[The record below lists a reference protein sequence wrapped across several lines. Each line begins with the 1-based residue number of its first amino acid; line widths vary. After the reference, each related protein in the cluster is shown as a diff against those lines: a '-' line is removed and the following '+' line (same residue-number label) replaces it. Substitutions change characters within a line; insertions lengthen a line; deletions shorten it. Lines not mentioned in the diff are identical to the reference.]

1 MRILGQRVIR
11 REDRRLLTTG
21 GTYVAD
27 VRDPLLEDCVHLC
40 FVRSTHAHAT
50 IVDVDVS
57 QAIGR
62 PGVRGV
68 FAARDLDIGDMPPVL
83 PRFDPASSARLL
95 AREVVRYVG
104 EPVAVVAADTAS
116 AAVDAAEQVSVRYT
130 TLDRD
135 ALMFPERESDVAAT
149 YEVGDPID
157 DLFTGC
163 DVIVTSELS
172 HQRMA
177 ACPIEAR
184 SAASAWDASGRLHH
198 WVSVQA
204 PHAVKMG
211 LQAIFGLEPAMVRVI
226 APDVGGGFGPKFSN
240 YPEDVVTAWVARR
253 LGRSARWS
261 ETRTESM
268 TAMHHGR
275 GQRHRV
281 TLGGT
286 RDGTL
291 IAYHLEIEQDAG
303 AYASLG
309 AYAPEATVRMTT
321 GVYSI
326 PRARATARANFSAT
340 TPVSAYR
347 GSGRPEATGAIERAV
362 DVFARAIG
370 VDPIELRRRNLVTSD
385 AFPYTTPVGT
395 VYDTGDYA
403 RALDEVVRVAK
414 YDELRREQ
422 RRRRESRDPRR
433 IGIGVAAYVESTA
446 AGPAME
452 FGTVAIDGGR
462 RRVVVRTGSSP
473 HGQGHVTTWS
483 MIASELLGVAID
495 DVDVISGDTDQVP
508 MGLGTYASR
517 SVQLAGS
524 ALKQACD
531 ALVER
536 ARPLAAEL
544 LEAGADDVVFDV
556 VRGAFHVAGTPA
568 KAVDWWTVALRSPEP
583 ELSETSMFTG
593 AMTFPFG
600 AHLAVVE
607 VDEETGATRVV
618 QMFAVDDAGTI
629 INPTIADGQLHGGLA
644 QGIAE
649 ALYEEVVFDA
659 DGQPLTT
666 NFADYAI
673 VSAAEL
679 PSFTLHTIETPTPL
693 NPLGAKGIGESG
705 TIGAVAA
712 VRNAVFDALGVEV
725 DTPMTAERVWRALSA
740 QGPSGPRRSGRFDE
754 RHQ

>member
-1 MRILGQRVIR
+1 MRILGQRVLR
-11 REDRRLLTTG
+11 REDPRFLTAG
-21 GTYVAD
+21 GTHVAD
-27 VRDPLLEDCVHLC
+27 VRDPLLDDCVHLH
-40 FVRSTHAHAT
+40 FVRSTHAHADL
-50 IVDVDVS
+50 IGVDVS
-57 QAIGR
+57 WAIER
-62 PGVRGV
+62 PGVRAIFTAG
-68 FAARDLDIGDMPPVL
+68 DLDVGDMPPVL
-83 PRFDPASSARLL
+83 PRFDPALSARLL
-95 AREVVRYVG
+95 ARDRVRYVG
-104 EPVAVVAADTAS
+104 EPVAVIAADS
-116 AAVDAAEQVSVRYT
+116 VPAAVDAAEHVSVRY
-130 TLDRD
+130 LPHERD
-135 ALMFPERESDVAAT
+135 ALLFPERGTDLAAS
-149 YEVGDPID
+149 YEVGDPIEG
-157 DLFTGC
+157 LFVGC
-163 DVIVTSELS
+163 DVVVTTELV

-177 ACPIEAR
+177 ACPLEAR
-184 SAASAWDASGRLHH
+184 SAASAWDGAGRLHH

-211 LQAIFGLEPAMVRVI
+211 LQSIFGLDPTMVRVI

-240 YPEDVVTAWVARR
+240 YPEDVVSAWVARR
-253 LGRSARWS
+253 LGRPARWS

-268 TAMHHGR
+268 MAMHHGR

-286 RDGTL
+286 REGAL
-291 IAYHLEIEQDAG
+291 LAYLLEIEQDAG

-321 GVYSI
+321 GVYAI
-326 PRARATARANFSAT
+326 ARARATARATFSAT

-362 DVFARAIG
+362 DVFARTIDI
-370 VDPIELRRRNLVTSD
+370 DPIELRRRNLVARD

-395 VYDTGDYA
+395 VYDTGDYE
-403 RALDEVVRVAK
+403 RALDELVRVAR
-414 YDELRREQ
+414 YDALRREQ
-422 RRRRESRDPRR
+422 RRLRDAGDRRRL
-433 IGIGVAAYVESTA
+433 GIGVAVYVESTA

-452 FGTVAIDGGR
+452 FGTVTVHGDR

-483 MIASELLGVAID
+483 MIASELLGIATD

-524 ALKQACD
+524 AVKQACD
-531 ALVER
+531 ALVNK
-536 ARPLAAEL
+536 AKPVAAAL
-544 LEAGADDVVFDV
+544 LEADVADVVLDAT
-556 VRGAFHVAGTPA
+556 RGVFHVVGTPA
-568 KAVDWWTVALRSPEP
+568 RVIDWWAVAREGIDRA
-583 ELSETSMFTG
+583 LSETTMFTG

-607 VDEETGATRVV
+607 IDDETGDARVV
-618 QMFAVDDAGTI
+618 QLVAVDDAGTI
-629 INPTIADGQLHGGLA
+629 INPVIAEGQLHGGLA
-644 QGIAE
+644 QGLAE
-649 ALYEEVVFDA
+649 ALYEGVVFDEE
-659 DGQPLTT
+659 GQPLTT
-666 NFADYAI
+666 NFTDYAI

-679 PSFTLHTIETPTPL
+679 PSFTLHSIETPTPA

-712 VRNAVFDALGVEV
+712 VRNAVCDALGTEVE
-725 DTPMTAERVWRALSA
+725 TPLTPERVWRALS
-740 QGPSGPRRSGRFDE
+740 GRGE

>member
-1 MRILGQRVIR
+1 MRILGQRVLR
-11 REDRRLLTTG
+11 REDPRFLTAG

-27 VRDPLLEDCVHLC
+27 VRDALLDDCVHLH
-40 FVRSTHAHAT
+40 FVRSTQPHAT
-50 IVDVDVS
+50 IVAIDVAAALG
-57 QAIGR
+57 Q
-62 PGVRGV
+62 PGVRAV
-68 FAARDLDIGDMPPVL
+68 FTARDLDVGDMPPVL
-83 PRFDPASSARLL
+83 PRFDPALSARLL
-95 AREVVRYVG
+95 ARDSVRYVG
-104 EPVAVVAADTAS
+104 EPVAVIAAESMA
-116 AAVDAAEQVSVRYT
+116 AAVDAAEHVTVDYAPCV
-130 TLDRD
+130 RD
-135 ALMFPERESDVAAT
+135 ALLFSGRDSDLAAS
-149 YEVGDPID
+149 YEVGDPLD
-157 DLFTGC
+157 GLFAGC
-163 DVIVTSELS
+163 DVVVTSELV

-177 ACPIEAR
+177 ACPLETR
-184 SAASAWDASGRLHH
+184 SAASAWDDAGRLHH

-211 LQAIFGLEPAMVRVI
+211 LQAIFGLDPTTVRVI

-253 LGRSARWS
+253 IGRPARWS

-268 TAMHHGR
+268 MAMHHGR

-286 RDGTL
+286 SDGTL
-291 IAYHLEIEQDAG
+291 LAYLLEIEQDAG

-321 GVYSI
+321 GVYAI
-326 PRARATARANFSAT
+326 ARARATARAMFSAT

-362 DVFARAIG
+362 DVFARAIDL
-370 VDPIELRRRNLVTSD
+370 DPIELRRRNLVARD

-403 RALDEVVRVAK
+403 RALDELVRVAD
-414 YDELRREQ
+414 YDALRREQ
-422 RRRRESRDPRR
+422 QRRRAAGDPRR
-433 IGIGVAAYVESTA
+433 LGIGVAVYVESTA
-446 AGPAME
+446 AGPGME
-452 FGTVAIDGGR
+452 FGTVTVHGDR

-483 MIASELLGVAID
+483 MIASELLGIAMD
-495 DVDVISGDTDQVP
+495 DVDVLSGDTDQVP

-524 ALKQACD
+524 AVKQACD
-531 ALVER
+531 ALVNK
-536 ARPLAAEL
+536 ALPVAAAL
-544 LEAGADDVVFDV
+544 LEADVADVVLDST
-556 VRGAFHVAGTPA
+556 RGVFHVVGTPA
-568 KAVDWWTVALRSPEP
+568 RVIDWWTVAREGDNLA
-583 ELSETSMFTG
+583 LGETTMFTG
-593 AMTFPFG
+593 SMTFPFG

-607 VDEETGATRVV
+607 IDDETGDTRVV
-618 QMFAVDDAGTI
+618 QLVAVDDAGTI
-629 INPTIADGQLHGGLA
+629 INPVIADGQLHGGLA

-649 ALYEEVVFDA
+649 ALYEGVVFDD

-666 NFADYAI
+666 NFTDYAI

-679 PSFTLHTIETPTPL
+679 PSFTLHSIETPTPA

-705 TIGAVAA
+705 TVGAVAA
-712 VRNAVFDALGVEV
+712 VRNAVCDALGTEV
-725 DTPMTAERVWRALSA
+725 DTPLTPERVWRALS
-740 QGPSGPRRSGRFDE
+740 GRDE

>member
-1 MRILGQRVIR
+1 MRILGQRVLR
-11 REDRRLLTTG
+11 REDPRFLTAG

-27 VRDPLLEDCVHLC
+27 VRDPLLEDCVHLH
-40 FVRSTHAHAT
+40 FVRSTHPHAEL
-50 IVDVDVS
+50 VDVDVS
-57 QAIGR
+57 WAIDR
-62 PGVRGV
+62 PGVRGI
-68 FAARDLDIGDMPPVL
+68 FAAVDLDVGDMPPVL
-83 PRFDPASSARLL
+83 PRFDPEVSARVL
-95 AREVVRYVG
+95 ARDRVRYVG
-104 EPVAVVAADTAS
+104 EPVAVIAADSVA
-116 AAVDAAEQVSVRYT
+116 AAVDAAEHVTVHYRPY
-130 TLDRD
+130 DRD
-135 ALMFPERESDVAAT
+135 ALLFPERGTDLAAS

-157 DLFTGC
+157 DLFVGC
-163 DVIVTSELS
+163 DVVVTTELV

-177 ACPIEAR
+177 ACPLEAR
-184 SAASAWDASGRLHH
+184 SAASAWDVAGRLHH

-211 LQAIFGLEPAMVRVI
+211 LQSIFGLDATMVRVI

-253 LGRSARWS
+253 LGRPARWS

-268 TAMHHGR
+268 MAMHHGR

-286 RDGTL
+286 RDGVL
-291 IAYHLEIEQDAG
+291 LAYLLEIEQDAG

-321 GVYSI
+321 GVYAI
-326 PRARATARANFSAT
+326 ARARATARATFSAT

-362 DVFARAIG
+362 DVFARTIDI
-370 VDPIELRRRNLVTSD
+370 DPIELRRRNLVARD

-395 VYDTGDYA
+395 VYDSGDYQ
-403 RALDEVVRVAK
+403 RALDELVRVAG
-414 YDELRREQ
+414 YDALRREQ
-422 RRRRESRDPRR
+422 QRRRDAGDRR
-433 IGIGVAAYVESTA
+433 RLGIGVAVYVESTA

-452 FGTVAIDGGR
+452 FGTVTVHGDR

-483 MIASELLGVAID
+483 MIASELLGVAMD
-495 DVDVISGDTDQVP
+495 DVDVVSGDTDQVP

-524 ALKQACD
+524 AVKQACD
-531 ALVER
+531 ALVNK
-536 ARPLAAEL
+536 AKPVAAAL
-544 LEAGADDVVFDV
+544 LEADVADVVLDAA
-556 VRGAFHVAGTPA
+556 RGVFHVVGTPA
-568 KAVDWWTVALRSPEP
+568 RVVDWWAVASAGKDLA
-583 ELSETSMFTG
+583 LSETTMFTG
-593 AMTFPFG
+593 SMTFPFG

-607 VDEETGATRVV
+607 IDDETGDARVV
-618 QMFAVDDAGTI
+618 QLVAVDDAGTI
-629 INPTIADGQLHGGLA
+629 INPVIADGQLHGGLA
-644 QGIAE
+644 QGLAE
-649 ALYEEVVFDA
+649 ALYEGVVFDD

-666 NFADYAI
+666 NFTDYAI

-679 PSFTLHTIETPTPL
+679 PSFTLHSIETPTPA

-712 VRNAVFDALGVEV
+712 VRNAVCDALGAEV
-725 DTPMTAERVWRALSA
+725 DTPLTPERVWRALS
-740 QGPSGPRRSGRFDE
+740 GRGE

>member
-1 MRILGQRVIR
+1 VRILGQRVIR
-11 REDRRLLTTG
+11 REDPRLLTTG

-27 VRDPLLEDCVHLC
+27 VRDPLLAGCVHLC

-50 IVDVDVS
+50 VIDIDVS
-57 QAIGR
+57 AATGR

-68 FAARDLDIGDMPPVL
+68 FTANDLDIGDMPPVL
-83 PRFDPASSARLL
+83 PRFDPAVSARLL
-95 AREVVRYVG
+95 ARERVRYVG
-104 EPVAVVAADTAS
+104 EPVVVIVADTVA
-116 AAVDAAEQVSVRYT
+116 AAVDAAEAVTVEYAPVGH
-130 TLDRD
+130 D
-135 ALMFPERESDVAAT
+135 AVLFPDRESNLAAS

-157 DLFTGC
+157 GLFDGC
-163 DVIVTSELS
+163 DVVVTTEMT

-177 ACPIEAR
+177 ACPLEAR

-211 LQAIFGLEPAMVRVI
+211 LQAIFGLGPTMVRVV
-226 APDVGGGFGPKFSN
+226 APDVGGGFGPKFGN

-253 LGRSARWS
+253 LGCPARWS

-268 TAMHHGR
+268 MAMHHGR
-275 GQRHRV
+275 AQHHRV

-286 RDGTL
+286 RNGAL
-291 IAYHLEIEQDAG
+291 LAYHLEIEQDAG

-321 GVYSI
+321 GVYAI
-326 PRARATARANFSAT
+326 PRARATARATFSAT

-362 DVFARAIG
+362 DAFARAIDL
-370 VDPIELRRRNLVTSD
+370 DPVELRRRNLVARD

-395 VYDTGDYA
+395 VYDVGDYA
-403 RALDEVVRVAK
+403 RALDELVRVAG
-414 YDELRREQ
+414 YDGLRREQ
-422 RRRRESRDPRR
+422 QRRREAGDHRR
-433 IGIGVAAYVESTA
+433 LGIGVVVYVESTA

-452 FGTVAIDGGR
+452 FGTVAIDSDR
-462 RRVVVRTGSSP
+462 RRVVVRSGSSP
-473 HGQGHVTTWS
+473 HGQGHATTWS
-483 MIASELLGVAID
+483 MIAGELLGVAID
-495 DVDVISGDTDQVP
+495 DVDVVCGDTDAVP

-524 ALKQACD
+524 AIKQACD

-536 ARPLAAEL
+536 ARPLAAAA
-544 LEAGADDVVFDV
+544 LEAGADDVVLDV
-556 VRGAFHVAGTPA
+556 ARGLFHVAGTPA
-568 KAVDWWTVALRSPEP
+568 KVVDWWTVAQQATDSP
-583 ELSETSMFTG
+583 LSETAMFTG

-607 VDEETGATRVV
+607 VDEETGQTRVV
-618 QMFAVDDAGTI
+618 QLVAVDDAGTI
-629 INPTIADGQLHGGLA
+629 INPVIADGQLHGGLA
-644 QGIAE
+644 QGLAE
-649 ALYEEVVFDA
+649 ALYEGVVFDG

-673 VSAAEL
+673 VSAAEV

-712 VRNAVFDALGVEV
+712 VRNAVCDALGVAV
-725 DTPMTAERVWRALSA
+725 DTPTTAERVWRALSGA
-740 QGPSGPRRSGRFDE
+740 GE
-754 RHQ
+754 RQQ

>member
-1 MRILGQRVIR
+1 MRILGQRVLR
-11 REDRRLLTTG
+11 REDPRFLTVG

-27 VRDPLLEDCVHLC
+27 VRDPLLEGCVHLQ
-40 FVRSTHAHAT
+40 FVRSTYPHAAL
-50 IVDVDVS
+50 VDIDIS
-57 QAIGR
+57 SAIGKS
-62 PGVRGV
+62 GVVAV
-68 FAARDLDIGDMPPVL
+68 FTAGDLDVGDMPPVL
-83 PRFDPASSARLL
+83 PRFDPALSARLL
-95 AREVVRYVG
+95 ARDRVRYVG
-104 EPVAVVAADTAS
+104 EPIAVIAADSVA
-116 AAVDAAEQVSVRYT
+116 AAVDAAEHVTVEYAPY
-130 TLDRD
+130 DREK
-135 ALMFPERESDVAAT
+135 LLFPDRGTDLAAS

-157 DLFTGC
+157 DLFAGC
-163 DVIVTSELS
+163 DVVITTELV

-177 ACPIEAR
+177 ACPLEVR
-184 SAASAWDASGRLHH
+184 SAASAWDSAGRLHH

-211 LQAIFGLEPAMVRVI
+211 LQTIFGLDPTMVRVI

-253 LGRSARWS
+253 LERPARWT

-268 TAMHHGR
+268 MAMHHGR

-286 RDGTL
+286 REGTL
-291 IAYHLEIEQDAG
+291 LAYLLEIEQDAG

-321 GVYSI
+321 GVYAI
-326 PRARATARANFSAT
+326 ARARATALARFSAT

-347 GSGRPEATGAIERAV
+347 GSGRPEATGAIERSV
-362 DVFARAIG
+362 DVFARTIDM
-370 VDPIELRRRNLVTSD
+370 DPIELRRRNLVDRD

-395 VYDTGDYA
+395 VYDTGDYR
-403 RALDEVVRVAK
+403 RALDELVRVAG
-414 YDELRREQ
+414 YDALRREQ
-422 RRRRESRDPRR
+422 QRLRDAGDRRRL
-433 IGIGVAAYVESTA
+433 GIGVAVYVESTA

-452 FGTVAIDGGR
+452 FGTVTVHGDRCRA
-462 RRVVVRTGSSP
+462 VVRTGSSP

-483 MIASELLGVAID
+483 MIASELLGIAMD
-495 DVDVISGDTDQVP
+495 DVDVVSGDTDQVP
-508 MGLGTYASR
+508 LGLGTFASR

-524 ALKQACD
+524 AVKQACD
-531 ALVER
+531 ALVSK
-536 ARPLAAEL
+536 AKPVAAAL
-544 LEAGADDVVFDV
+544 LEADVADVVLDAA
-556 VRGAFHVAGTPA
+556 RGVFHVVGTPA
-568 KAVDWWTVALRSPEP
+568 RVVDWWAVAREGNDFA
-583 ELSETSMFTG
+583 LSETTMFSG

-607 VDEETGATRVV
+607 IDEETGDTRLV
-618 QMFAVDDAGTI
+618 QLVAVDDAGTI
-629 INPTIADGQLHGGLA
+629 INPVIAEGQLHGGLA
-644 QGIAE
+644 HGIAE
-649 ALYEEVVFDA
+649 ALYEGVVVDD

-666 NFADYAI
+666 NFTDYAI

-679 PSFTLHTIETPTPL
+679 PSFTLHSIETPTPA

-712 VRNAVFDALGVEV
+712 VRNAVCDALGTEV
-725 DTPMTAERVWRALSA
+725 DTPLTPERVWRALS
-740 QGPSGPRRSGRFDE
+740 GRGE

>member
-1 MRILGQRVIR
+1 
-11 REDRRLLTTG
+11 LTAG

-27 VRDPLLEDCVHLC
+27 VRDPLLDDCVHLH
-40 FVRSTHAHAT
+40 FVRSTHPHAELVA
-50 IVDVDVS
+50 VDISSAV
-57 QAIGR
+57 GK
-62 PGVRGV
+62 PGVRAI
-68 FAARDLDIGDMPPVL
+68 FTARDLDVGDMPPVL
-83 PRFDPASSARLL
+83 PRFDPALSARLL
-95 AREVVRYVG
+95 ARDRVRYVG
-104 EPVAVVAADTAS
+104 EPIAVIAADSVA
-116 AAVDAAEQVSVRYT
+116 AAVDAAEHVMVDYAPC
-130 TLDRD
+130 DRD
-135 ALMFPERESDVAAT
+135 ALLFPERGTDLAAS

-157 DLFTGC
+157 GLFAGC
-163 DVIVTSELS
+163 DVVVTTELV

-177 ACPIEAR
+177 ACPLEAR
-184 SAASAWDASGRLHH
+184 SAASAWDAAGRLHH

-211 LQAIFGLEPAMVRVI
+211 LQSIFGLDATMVRVI

-253 LGRSARWS
+253 LDRPARWS

-268 TAMHHGR
+268 MAMHHGR

-281 TLGGT
+281 PLGGT
-286 RDGTL
+286 REGTL
-291 IAYHLEIEQDAG
+291 LAYLLEIEQDAG

-321 GVYSI
+321 GVYAI
-326 PRARATARANFSAT
+326 ARARATARATFSAT

-362 DVFARAIG
+362 DVFARTIDI
-370 VDPIELRRRNLVTSD
+370 DPIELRRRNLVAGD

-395 VYDTGDYA
+395 VYDTGDYQ
-403 RALDEVVRVAK
+403 RALDELVRVAG
-414 YDELRREQ
+414 YAALRREQ
-422 RRRRESRDPRR
+422 RRLRDAGDHRRL
-433 IGIGVAAYVESTA
+433 GIGVAVYVESTA

-452 FGTVAIDGGR
+452 FGTVTVHGDR
-462 RRVVVRTGSSP
+462 RRVFVRTGSSP

-483 MIASELLGVAID
+483 MIASELLGIAMD

-524 ALKQACD
+524 AVKQACD
-531 ALVER
+531 ALVNK
-536 ARPLAAEL
+536 AKPVAAAL
-544 LEAGADDVVFDV
+544 LEADVADVVLDAT
-556 VRGAFHVAGTPA
+556 RGVFHVVGTPA
-568 KAVDWWTVALRSPEP
+568 RVVDWWAVAREGNDLA
-583 ELSETSMFTG
+583 LSETTMFSG
-593 AMTFPFG
+593 SMTFPFG

-607 VDEETGATRVV
+607 IDDETGDARVV
-618 QMFAVDDAGTI
+618 QLVAVDDAGTI
-629 INPTIADGQLHGGLA
+629 INPVIADGQLHGGLA
-644 QGIAE
+644 QGLAE
-649 ALYEEVVFDA
+649 ALYEGVVFDE

-666 NFADYAI
+666 NFTDYAI

-679 PSFTLHTIETPTPL
+679 PSFTLHSIETPTPA

-712 VRNAVFDALGVEV
+712 VRNAVCDALGTEV
-725 DTPMTAERVWRALSA
+725 DTPLTPERVWRALS
-740 QGPSGPRRSGRFDE
+740 GRGE

>member
-1 MRILGQRVIR
+1 MH
-11 REDRRLLTTG
+11 D
-21 GTYVAD
+21 A
-27 VRDPLLEDCVHLC
+27 LLEGCVHLH
-40 FVRSTHAHAT
+40 FVRSTVPHAEL
-50 IVDVDVS
+50 VDIDISSAV
-57 QAIGR
+57 GK
-62 PGVRGV
+62 PGVLDV
-68 FAARDLDIGDMPPVL
+68 FTAGDLDIGDMPPVL
-83 PRFDPASSARLL
+83 PRFDPVLSARLL
-95 AREVVRYVG
+95 ARDRVRYVG
-104 EPVAVVAADTAS
+104 EPVAVIAADSVAA
-116 AAVDAAEQVSVRYT
+116 AADAAEHVVVDYAPY
-130 TLDRD
+130 DRD
-135 ALMFPERESDVAAT
+135 ALLFPERDTNIAAS

-157 DLFTGC
+157 GLFDGC
-163 DVIVTSELS
+163 DVVVTTELV

-177 ACPIEAR
+177 ACPLEAR
-184 SAASAWDASGRLHH
+184 SAASVWDHAGRLHH

-204 PHAVKMG
+204 PHAVKVG
-211 LQAIFGLEPAMVRVI
+211 LQAIFGLDPTMVRVV

-253 LGRSARWS
+253 LGRAARWS
-261 ETRTESM
+261 ETRSESM
-268 TAMHHGR
+268 VAMHHGR

-291 IAYHLEIEQDAG
+291 LAYHLEIEQDAG

-321 GVYSI
+321 GVYAI
-326 PRARATARANFSAT
+326 ARARATATARFTPT

-362 DVFARAIG
+362 DVFARTVDI
-370 VDPIELRRRNLVTSD
+370 DPIELRRRNLVARD
-385 AFPYTTPVGT
+385 AFPYATPVGT
-395 VYDTGDYA
+395 VYDTGDYP
-403 RALDEVVRVAK
+403 RALDELVRVAG

-422 RRRRESRDPRR
+422 QRRRGAGERCRL
-433 IGIGVAAYVESTA
+433 GIGVSVYVESTA
-446 AGPAME
+446 AGPSME
-452 FGTVAIDGGR
+452 FGTVTVHGDR

-483 MIASELLGVAID
+483 MIASELLGVAMD
-495 DVDVISGDTDQVP
+495 DVEVVSGDTDQVP

-524 ALKQACD
+524 AVKQACD
-531 ALVER
+531 ALVEK
-536 ARPLAAEL
+536 AKPVAAAL
-544 LEAGADDVVFDV
+544 LEADAADVVLDAT
-556 VRGAFHVAGTPA
+556 RGVFHVVGTPA
-568 KAVDWWTVALRSPEP
+568 RVIDWWAVAREGIDLA
-583 ELSETSMFTG
+583 LSETTMFNG

-607 VDEETGATRVV
+607 IDDETGDARVV
-618 QMFAVDDAGTI
+618 QLVAVDDAGTI
-629 INPTIADGQLHGGLA
+629 INPVIADGQVHGGLG
-644 QGIAE
+644 QGLAE
-649 ALYEEVVFDA
+649 ALYEGVVFDE

-666 NFADYAI
+666 NFTDYAI

-679 PSFTLHTIETPTPL
+679 PSFTLHSIETPTPL

-712 VRNAVFDALGVEV
+712 VRNAVCDALGREI
-725 DTPMTAERVWRALSA
+725 DTPLTPERVWRALS
-740 QGPSGPRRSGRFDE
+740 GRDE

>member
-11 REDRRLLTTG
+11 REDPRLLTIG

-27 VRDPLLEDCVHLC
+27 VRDPLLDGCVHLH
-40 FVRSTHAHAT
+40 FVRSTHAHARL
-50 IVDVDVS
+50 VDIDVS
-57 QAIGR
+57 AALAR
-62 PGVRGV
+62 PGVRAV
-68 FAARDLDIGDMPPVL
+68 FTAGDLDIGDMPPVL
-83 PRFDPASSARLL
+83 PRFDPALSARLL
-95 AREVVRYVG
+95 ARDRVRYVG
-104 EPVAVVAADTAS
+104 EPVAVIAAESVA
-116 AAVDAAEQVSVRYT
+116 AAVDAAEHVTVDCAPF
-130 TLDRD
+130 DRD
-135 ALMFPERESDVAAT
+135 ALLFPERGSDLAAS

-157 DLFTGC
+157 ELFAGC
-163 DVIVTSELS
+163 DVVVTTEMV

-177 ACPIEAR
+177 ACPLEAR
-184 SAASAWDASGRLHH
+184 SAASVWDNAGRLHH

-211 LQAIFGLEPAMVRVI
+211 LQSIFGLDTTMVRVI

-253 LGRSARWS
+253 LRRPARWS
-261 ETRTESM
+261 ETRSESM
-268 TAMHHGR
+268 MAMHHGR
-275 GQRHRV
+275 GQRQRV

-286 RDGTL
+286 SEGRL

-321 GVYSI
+321 GVYALA
-326 PRARATARANFSAT
+326 RARATARANFSAT

-362 DVFARAIG
+362 DVFARTVGI
-370 VDPIELRRRNLVTSD
+370 DPVVLRRRNLVARD

-395 VYDTGDYA
+395 VYDTGDYQ
-403 RALDEVVRVAK
+403 RALDELVRVAD
-414 YDELRREQ
+414 YDGLRREQ
-422 RRRRESRDPRR
+422 QRRRDAADRR
-433 IGIGVAAYVESTA
+433 RLGIGVSVYVESTA

-452 FGTVAIDGGR
+452 FGTVVVHGDR

-483 MIASELLGVAID
+483 MIASELLGLAMD
-495 DVDVISGDTDQVP
+495 DVDVVSGDTDQVP

-524 ALKQACD
+524 AVKQACE
-531 ALVER
+531 ALVDQ
-536 ARPLAAEL
+536 ARPVAAGL
-544 LEAGADDVVFDV
+544 LEADTSDVVLDAA
-556 VRGAFHVAGTPA
+556 RGVFHVIGTPA
-568 KAVDWWTVALRSPEP
+568 RVVDWWTVASQGSDAAM
-583 ELSETSMFTG
+583 SETAMFTG

-607 VDEETGATRVV
+607 IDDETGEAHVV
-618 QMFAVDDAGTI
+618 QLVAVDDAGTI
-629 INPTIADGQLHGGLA
+629 LNPVIADGQVHGGLA
-644 QGIAE
+644 QGLAE
-649 ALYEEVVFDA
+649 ALYEGVIFDEE
-659 DGQPLTT
+659 GQPLTT

-673 VSAAEL
+673 VSAAEM
-679 PSFTLHTIETPTPL
+679 PPFTLHSIETPTPL

-712 VRNAVFDALGVEV
+712 VRNAVCDALGAEV
-725 DTPMTAERVWRALSA
+725 DTPLTPERVWRALS
-740 QGPSGPRRSGRFDE
+740 GRGE

>member
-1 MRILGQRVIR
+1 MRILGQRVLR
-11 REDRRLLTTG
+11 REDPLLLTTG

-27 VRDPLLEDCVHLC
+27 VRDPLLEECVHLC
-40 FVRSTHAHAT
+40 FVRSTHAHA
-50 IVDVDVS
+50 
-57 QAIGR
+57 ALIGIDAAPALAR
-62 PGVRGV
+62 PGVRAV
-68 FAARDLDIGDMPPVL
+68 FTADDLDVGDMPPVL
-83 PRFDPASSARLL
+83 PRFDPMLSPRLL
-95 AREVVRYVG
+95 ARERVRYVG
-104 EPVAVVAADTAS
+104 EPVAVVAADTHA
-116 AAVDAAEQVSVRYT
+116 AAVDAAEHVIIEYEPF
-130 TLDRD
+130 DRD
-135 ALMFPERESDVAAT
+135 VLLFPERGTNLAAS

-157 DLFTGC
+157 DLFAGC
-163 DVIVTSELS
+163 DVVVQTELV

-177 ACPIEAR
+177 ACPLEVR
-184 SAASAWDASGRLHH
+184 SAASVWDGGGRLHH

-211 LQAIFGLEPAMVRVI
+211 LQSIFGLDATMVRVI

-253 LGRSARWS
+253 LWRAARWS

-268 TAMHHGR
+268 MAMHHGR
-275 GQRHRV
+275 GQHHRV

-286 RDGTL
+286 REGKL
-291 IAYHLEIEQDAG
+291 LAYHLEIEQDAG

-321 GVYSI
+321 GVYAI
-326 PRARATARANFSAT
+326 ARARATARATFSAT

-362 DVFARAIG
+362 DVFARTIDL
-370 VDPIELRRRNLVTSD
+370 DPIELRRRNLVARD

-395 VYDTGDYA
+395 VYDTGDYQ
-403 RALDEVVRVAK
+403 RAVDELVRVAR

-422 RRRRESRDPRR
+422 QRRRVTGTGPRL
-433 IGIGVAAYVESTA
+433 GIGVAVYVESTA

-452 FGTVAIDGGR
+452 FGTVTVNGAR

-473 HGQGHVTTWS
+473 HGQGHATTWS
-483 MIASELLGVAID
+483 MIASELLGVAMD
-495 DVDVISGDTDQVP
+495 DVDVLSGDTDQVP
-508 MGLGTYASR
+508 LGLGTYASR

-524 ALKQACD
+524 AVKQACD
-531 ALVER
+531 ALVSQ
-536 ARPLAAEL
+536 ATPLAAAL
-544 LEAGADDVVFDV
+544 LEADPIDVVLDTT
-556 VRGAFHVAGTPA
+556 RGVFHVVGTPA
-568 KAVDWWTVALRSPEP
+568 RVVDWWTVARQGSDLA
-583 ELSETSMFTG
+583 LSETAMFTG

-607 VDEETGATRVV
+607 SDEETGETRVV
-618 QMFAVDDAGTI
+618 QLVAVDDAGI
-629 INPTIADGQLHGGLA
+629 IVNPVLAEGQLHGGLG
-644 QGIAE
+644 QGLAE
-649 ALYEEVVFDA
+649 ALYEGVMFDD

-666 NFADYAI
+666 NFTDYAI

-679 PSFTLHTIETPTPL
+679 PSFTLHSIETPTPR

-712 VRNAVFDALGVEV
+712 VRNAVCDALGTEI
-725 DTPMTAERVWRALSA
+725 DTPLTPERVWRALSA
-740 QGPSGPRRSGRFDE
+740 RDE